1 LDGLQVNDKET
12 IAEWLHYNKFLLT
25 DESRFA
31 LWSLLKQQNTN
42 ASLEALRIIVAL
54 WLKS

>member
-1 LDGLQVNDKET
+1 VNDKET